1 MASTVSKKAKSFF
14 VVMKCDM
21 VEFTIY
27 HDISIA
33 GSTRE
38 KASGGSRATGPRVN

>member
-1 MASTVSKKAKSFF
+1 MASTVSKKAKNVF

-21 VEFTIY
+21 ESTIY

-33 GSTRE
+33 GSMRE
-38 KASGGSRATGPRVN
+38 KASGGSRVTGLREN

>member
-1 MASTVSKKAKSFF
+1 MDSTVSKKAKSFF

-21 VEFTIY
+21 ELTIY